1 MSAKVQLDE
10 LDDALR
16 GMRGLWMLMLLVPF
30 GYLLVGLWL
39 GRQLPTDLPRLES
52 ALPGLLVL
60 GIALGGACLYGA
72 MRLRLRR
79 GGLPG
84 PPARLVLKL
93 AIRLQRNAGG
103 TLLAGVAIYQA
114 ALTLQ
119 LALAEGIALIGMVLH
134 LLGAPALTLLL
145 FANASVALMVLL
157 RPRLAELKP
166 EKKAD

>member
-1 MSAKVQLDE
+1 MSAKAQLNE

-30 GYLLVGLWL
+30 GYLLIGLWL
-39 GRQLPTDLPRLES
+39 GRQLPADLAWLES
-52 ALPGLLVL
+52 ALPGLLAL
-60 GIALGGACLYGA
+60 GTALGGACLYGA
-72 MRLRLRR
+72 LRLRR

-84 PPARLVLKL
+84 PPPWLVLKL

-103 TLLAGVAIYQA
+103 HLPAGVAIYQA

-119 LALAEGIALIGMVLH
+119 LALAEAIALIGMVLH
-134 LLGAPALTLLL
+134 LLGAPPLTLLL

-157 RPRLAELKP
+157 RPRLVLLKP
-166 EKKAD
+166 EKPTD

>member
-1 MSAKVQLDE
+1 MNAKAQMDE

-39 GRQLPTDLPRLES
+39 GQQLHIGFPRAQS
-52 ALPGLLVL
+52 TLPGLLLL
-60 GIALGGACLYGA
+60 GTGLGAACLYGA
-72 MRLRLRR
+72 VRLRR

-84 PPARLVLKL
+84 RPSRLVLKL

-103 TLLAGVAIYQA
+103 NLLAGVAIYQA

-119 LALAEGIALIGMVLH
+119 LALAEGIALIGLVLH
-134 LLGAPALTLLL
+134 LLGAPPLTLLL

-157 RPRLAELKP
+157 RPRLSLLKP
-166 EKKAD
+166 EKKAG